1 MNQVPERWSESV
13 LLPDMWLD
21 PAQDPREA
29 GEADPV
35 GEWATC
41 RRFLRDYRLTIE
53 LKCQGLDARQ
63 LAERTVPPSTLSLL
77 GLLRHLGEVERDWRN
92 WTSQG
97 EPEGR
102 IYGPPGSDFDIERP
116 DDAQVSQA
124 LVVLHREQQATDLL
138 IEAFEDLGQ
147 RVGREQVVVREL
159 MVHRI
164 EEYVRHG
171 GHADLLRECLDG
183 RVGQ

>member
-1 MNQVPERWSESV
+1 M
-13 LLPDMWLD
+13 
-21 PAQDPREA
+21 
-29 GEADPV
+29 
-35 GEWATC
+35 
-41 RRFLRDYRLTIE
+41 
-53 LKCQGLDARQ
+53 DARQ
-63 LAERTVPPSTLSLL
+63 LAERSVPPSTLSLL

-92 WTSQG
+92 WISQG

-102 IYGPPGSDFDIERP
+102 IYGPPGSEFDIERP

-124 LVVLHREQQATDLL
+124 PVVLHREQQATDLL
-138 IEAFEDLGQ
+138 LEAFEDLGQ

-164 EEYVRHG
+164 EEYARHG

>member
-1 MNQVPERWSESV
+1 
-13 LLPDMWLD
+13 
-21 PAQDPREA
+21 
-29 GEADPV
+29 V

-41 RRFLRDYRLTIE
+41 QRFLRDYRLTIE

-63 LAERTVPPSTLSLL
+63 LAERSVPPSTLSLL

-92 WTSQG
+92 WISQG

-102 IYGPPGSDFDIERP
+102 IYGPPDSEFDIERP

-138 IEAFEDLGQ
+138 LEGFEDLGQ

-159 MVHRI
+159 MVYRI
-164 EEYVRHG
+164 EEYARHG